1 MLCRSCSC
9 LHCSH
14 LQNFGPSLALT
25 RSLTGSHLTLRTA
38 GKKGGRIAVSLLLL
52 LLLLLALLALLAA
65 AVAANF
71 SPVFAVIVFVLPS
84 AAAEAAE

>member
-1 MLCRSCSC
+1 MLGTDLES
-9 LHCSH
+9 LLTSH
-14 LQNFGPSLALT
+14 GGQERGPV
-25 RSLTGSHLTLRTA
+25 
-38 GKKGGRIAVSLLLL
+38 AVSLLLL